1 MRRKPLSRYGYA
13 FMTSHRDSEKG
24 GDQRS
29 FSPRTASVADVALV
43 ALNNLDR
50 AVALVGADGTIV
62 FSNPLFAKI
71 VESDGA
77 GIVRACIAMAAD
89 QTEIT
94 ASREIVY
101 DDRRTLTIE
110 TKRLPQ
116 GQLLVTAEDIS
127 ARLTEQVLSAEH
139 ARTDQLTRLGNR
151 LMFSE
156 RLKAI
161 AAQFH
166 RETDLAAVLA
176 INLDRFKAVN
186 ESLGRKVGDALLGV
200 VAQRLCSA
208 LKPGD
213 IAARLGGDGFGI
225 VQTGQP
231 QPQSAAALAKRL
243 VDLLG
248 RSYIIDGH
256 IVSIGASVGIAVMPA
271 HAIDVDEV
279 LRNCDLALSQ
289 AKKDGRA
296 TYRFFAPAMN
306 DQMQARHRLEVDLR
320 RALALREFALVYQPQ
335 VNLQSMRVNGF
346 EALLRWHN
354 PARGMVSPADF
365 IPLAE
370 EIRLIGPIGEWVI
383 RTACREAARWP
394 SPFNVAVNV
403 SAVQFGSP
411 TLVSTIVSALAESG
425 LDPRRLEVEIT
436 EGVLLKERE
445 ATLVILRELRAMGVR
460 VAMDDFGTGYSSLSY
475 LHSFPFDKIKIDQ
488 SFVRGYPEDGGG
500 AEIVRAI
507 AALGRALGMTTIAEG
522 VETEAQLAR
531 VRADGCTD
539 AQGYLISRPLAPEL
553 IDEFLRS
560 RTESA
565 TAPVTA

>member
-1 MRRKPLSRYGYA
+1 
-13 FMTSHRDSEKG
+13 MTSHRDSEKG
-24 GDQRS
+24 GDQRG

-50 AVALVGADGTIV
+50 AVALVGADGNIV

-77 GIVRACIAMAAD
+77 GILRACIAMAAD

-101 DDRRTLTIE
+101 DDRRTFTIE

-186 ESLGRKVGDALLGV
+186 ESLGRQVGDALLGV

-279 LRNCDLALSQ
+279 LRNSDLALSQ
-289 AKKDGRA
+289 AKQDGRA

-306 DQMQARHRLEVDLR
+306 DQMQERHRLEVDLR

-335 VNLQSMRVNGF
+335 VNLQSMRVSGF

-354 PARGMVSPADF
+354 PARGIVSPADF

-370 EIRLIGPIGEWVI
+370 EIRLIVPIGEWVI

>member
-1 MRRKPLSRYGYA
+1 
-13 FMTSHRDSEKG
+13 
-24 GDQRS
+24 
-29 FSPRTASVADVALV
+29 
-43 ALNNLDR
+43 
-50 AVALVGADGTIV
+50 
-62 FSNPLFAKI
+62 
-71 VESDGA
+71 
-77 GIVRACIAMAAD
+77 
-89 QTEIT
+89 
-94 ASREIVY
+94 
-101 DDRRTLTIE
+101 
-110 TKRLPQ
+110 
-116 GQLLVTAEDIS
+116 
-127 ARLTEQVLSAEH
+127 
-139 ARTDQLTRLGNR
+139 
-151 LMFSE
+151 
-156 RLKAI
+156 
-161 AAQFH
+161 
-166 RETDLAAVLA
+166 
-176 INLDRFKAVN
+176 
-186 ESLGRKVGDALLGV
+186 
-200 VAQRLCSA
+200 
-208 LKPGD
+208 
-213 IAARLGGDGFGI
+213 
-225 VQTGQP
+225 
-231 QPQSAAALAKRL
+231 
-243 VDLLG
+243 
-248 RSYIIDGH
+248 
-256 IVSIGASVGIAVMPA
+256 MPA

-306 DQMQARHRLEVDLR
+306 DQMQERHRLEVDLR

-335 VNLQSMRVNGF
+335 VNLKSMRVNGF

-354 PARGMVSPADF
+354 PARGIVSPADF

-370 EIRLIGPIGEWVI
+370 EIRLIVPIGEWVI

-445 ATLVILRELRAMGVR
+445 AALVILRELRAMGVR

>member
-1 MRRKPLSRYGYA
+1 
-13 FMTSHRDSEKG
+13 MTSHRDSGQEG
-24 GDQRS
+24 DDQRS
-29 FSPRTASVADVALV
+29 LSPRTARVADVALV

-50 AVALVGADGTIV
+50 AVAVVGADGNIV
-62 FSNPLFAKI
+62 FSNPFFAKM

-77 GIVRACIAMAAD
+77 GTLRACIVMAAD

-94 ASREIVY
+94 ASREIVH
-101 DDRRTLTIE
+101 DDRRTFTIE

-116 GQLLVTAEDIS
+116 GVLVTAEDIS
-127 ARLTEQVLSAEH
+127 ARLAEQVLSAEQ

-151 LMFSE
+151 LMFRE

-161 AAQFH
+161 AEQFH

-186 ESLGRKVGDALLGV
+186 ESLGRQVGDTLLGV

-225 VQTGQP
+225 VQTGQS

-256 IVSIGASVGIAVMPA
+256 VVSIGASVGVAVMPA
-271 HAIDVDEV
+271 NAIDEDEV
-279 LRNCDLALSQ
+279 LRNSDLALSQ
-289 AKKDGRA
+289 AKQDGRA

-306 DQMQARHRLEVDLR
+306 DQMEARHRLEVDLR

-335 VNLQSMRVNGF
+335 VNLKSMRVNGF
-346 EALLRWHN
+346 EALLRWRN

-370 EIRLIGPIGEWVI
+370 EIRLIVPIGEWVI

-411 TLVSTIVSALAESG
+411 TLVPTIVSALAESG

-445 ATLVILRELRAMGVR
+445 AALVILRELRAMGVR
-460 VAMDDFGTGYSSLSY
+460 VAMDDFGTGYSCLLYTS
-475 LHSFPFDKIKIDQ
+475 D
-488 SFVRGYPEDGGG
+488 
-500 AEIVRAI
+500 
-507 AALGRALGMTTIAEG
+507 AA
-522 VETEAQLAR
+522 
-531 VRADGCTD
+531 
-539 AQGYLISRPLAPEL
+539 
-553 IDEFLRS
+553 DE
-560 RTESA
+560 
-565 TAPVTA
+565 

>member
-1 MRRKPLSRYGYA
+1 
-13 FMTSHRDSEKG
+13 MTSHRDSGQEG
-24 GDQRS
+24 DDQRS
-29 FSPRTASVADVALV
+29 LSPRTARVADVALV

-50 AVALVGADGTIV
+50 AVAVVGADGNIV
-62 FSNPLFAKI
+62 FSNPFFAKM

-77 GIVRACIAMAAD
+77 GTLRACIVMAAD

-94 ASREIVY
+94 ASREIVH
-101 DDRRTLTIE
+101 DDRRTFTIE

-116 GQLLVTAEDIS
+116 GVLVTAEDIS
-127 ARLTEQVLSAEH
+127 ARLAEQVLSAEQ

-151 LMFSE
+151 LMFRE

-161 AAQFH
+161 AEQFH

-186 ESLGRKVGDALLGV
+186 ESLGRQVGDTLLGV

-225 VQTGQP
+225 VQTGQS

-256 IVSIGASVGIAVMPA
+256 VVSIGASVGVAVMPA
-271 HAIDVDEV
+271 NAIDEDEV
-279 LRNCDLALSQ
+279 LRNSDLALSQ
-289 AKKDGRA
+289 AKQDGRA

-306 DQMQARHRLEVDLR
+306 DQMEARHRLEVDLR

-335 VNLQSMRVNGF
+335 VNLKSMRVNGF

-354 PARGMVSPADF
+354 PARGIVSPADF

-370 EIRLIGPIGEWVI
+370 EIRLIVPIGEWVI

-445 ATLVILRELRAMGVR
+445 AALVILRELRAMGVR

-488 SFVRGYPEDGGG
+488 SFVRGYPENPSG
-500 AEIVRAI
+500 AEIIRAI

-531 VRADGCTD
+531 VRTDGCTD
-539 AQGYLISRPLAPEL
+539 VQGYLISRPLAPEL

-560 RTESA
+560 RTETA
-565 TAPVTA
+565 TDPVAA

>member
-1 MRRKPLSRYGYA
+1 
-13 FMTSHRDSEKG
+13 
-24 GDQRS
+24 
-29 FSPRTASVADVALV
+29 
-43 ALNNLDR
+43 
-50 AVALVGADGTIV
+50 
-62 FSNPLFAKI
+62 
-71 VESDGA
+71 
-77 GIVRACIAMAAD
+77 MAAD

-94 ASREIVY
+94 ASREIVH
-101 DDRRTLTIE
+101 DDRRTFTIE

-116 GQLLVTAEDIS
+116 GLLVTAEDIS

-161 AAQFH
+161 AAQFR

-186 ESLGRKVGDALLGV
+186 ESLGRQVGDALLGV

-256 IVSIGASVGIAVMPA
+256 VVSIGASVGVAVTA
-271 HAIDVDEV
+271 ANAIDEDEV
-279 LRNCDLALSQ
+279 LRNSDLALSQ
-289 AKKDGRA
+289 AKQDGRA

-306 DQMQARHRLEVDLR
+306 DLMQERHRLEVDLR

-335 VNLQSMRVNGF
+335 VNLKSMRVNGF

-354 PARGMVSPADF
+354 PARGIVSPADF

-370 EIRLIGPIGEWVI
+370 EIRLIVPIGEWVI

-436 EGVLLKERE
+436 ESVLLKERE
-445 ATLVILRELRAMGVR
+445 AALVILRELRAMGVR

-475 LHSFPFDKIKIDQ
+475 LHSFPFDKIKIDR
-488 SFVRGYPEDGGG
+488 SFVRGYPEDPSG

-539 AQGYLISRPLAPEL
+539 VQGYLISRPLAPEL
-553 IDEFLRS
+553 IDEFLRT

-565 TAPVTA
+565 TAPVAA

>member
-1 MRRKPLSRYGYA
+1 
-13 FMTSHRDSEKG
+13 MTSHRDSGQEG
-24 GDQRS
+24 DDQRS
-29 FSPRTASVADVALV
+29 LSPRTARVADVALV

-50 AVALVGADGTIV
+50 AVAVVGADGNIV
-62 FSNPLFAKI
+62 FSNPFFAKM

-77 GIVRACIAMAAD
+77 GTLRACIVMAAD

-94 ASREIVY
+94 ASREIVH
-101 DDRRTLTIE
+101 DDRRTFTIE

-116 GQLLVTAEDIS
+116 GVLVTAEDIS
-127 ARLTEQVLSAEH
+127 ARLAEQVLSAEQ

-151 LMFSE
+151 LMFRE

-161 AAQFH
+161 AEQFH

-186 ESLGRKVGDALLGV
+186 ESLGRQVGDTLLGV

-225 VQTGQP
+225 VQTGQS

-256 IVSIGASVGIAVMPA
+256 VVSIGASVGVAVMPA
-271 HAIDVDEV
+271 NAIDEDEV
-279 LRNCDLALSQ
+279 LRNSDLALSQ
-289 AKKDGRA
+289 AKQDGRA

-306 DQMQARHRLEVDLR
+306 DQMEARHRLEVDLR

-335 VNLQSMRVNGF
+335 VNLKSMRVNGF
-346 EALLRWHN
+346 EALLRWRN

-370 EIRLIGPIGEWVI
+370 EIRLIVPIGEWVI

-411 TLVSTIVSALAESG
+411 TLVPTIVSALAESG

-436 EGVLLKERE
+436 ESVLLKERE

-488 SFVRGYPEDGGG
+488 SFVRGYPEDPGG

-531 VRADGCTD
+531 VRTDGCTD
-539 AQGYLISRPLAPEL
+539 VQGYLISRPLAPEL

-560 RTESA
+560 RTETA
-565 TAPVTA
+565 TDPVAA

>member
-101 DDRRTLTIE
+101 DDRRTFTIE

-279 LRNCDLALSQ
+279 LRNSDLALSQ

>member
-101 DDRRTLTIE
+101 DDRRTFTIE

-370 EIRLIGPIGEWVI
+370 EIRLIVPIGEWVI

>member
-1 MRRKPLSRYGYA
+1 
-13 FMTSHRDSEKG
+13 MTSHRDSEKG
-24 GDQRS
+24 GDQRG

-50 AVALVGADGTIV
+50 AVALVGADGNIV

-77 GIVRACIAMAAD
+77 GILRACIAMAAD

-186 ESLGRKVGDALLGV
+186 ESLGRQVGDALLGV

-279 LRNCDLALSQ
+279 LRNSDLALSQ
-289 AKKDGRA
+289 AKQDGRA

-306 DQMQARHRLEVDLR
+306 DQMQERHRLEVDLR

-354 PARGMVSPADF
+354 PARGIVSPADF

-370 EIRLIGPIGEWVI
+370 EIRLIVPIGEWVI

-445 ATLVILRELRAMGVR
+445 AALVILRELRAMGVR

-539 AQGYLISRPLAPEL
+539 VQGYLISRPLAPEL

>member
-1 MRRKPLSRYGYA
+1 
-13 FMTSHRDSEKG
+13 MTSHRDSEKE

-29 FSPRTASVADVALV
+29 FSPRTVSVADVALV

-50 AVALVGADGTIV
+50 AVAVVGADGNIV
-62 FSNPLFAKI
+62 FSNPLFAKM

-77 GIVRACIAMAAD
+77 GTLRACIAMAAD

-94 ASREIVY
+94 ASREIVH
-101 DDRRTLTIE
+101 DDRRTFTIE

-116 GQLLVTAEDIS
+116 GLLVTAEDIS

-161 AAQFH
+161 AAQFR

-186 ESLGRKVGDALLGV
+186 ESLGRQVGDALLGV

-256 IVSIGASVGIAVMPA
+256 VVSIGASVGVAVMA
-271 HAIDVDEV
+271 ANAIDEDEV
-279 LRNCDLALSQ
+279 LRNSDLALSQ
-289 AKKDGRA
+289 AKQDGRA

-306 DQMQARHRLEVDLR
+306 DLMQERHRLEVDLR

-335 VNLQSMRVNGF
+335 VNLKSMRVNGF

-354 PARGMVSPADF
+354 PARGIVSPADF

-370 EIRLIGPIGEWVI
+370 EIRLIVPIGEWVI

-436 EGVLLKERE
+436 ESVLLKERE
-445 ATLVILRELRAMGVR
+445 AALVILRELRAMGVR

-475 LHSFPFDKIKIDQ
+475 LHSFPFDKIKIDR
-488 SFVRGYPEDGGG
+488 SFVRGYPEDPSG

-539 AQGYLISRPLAPEL
+539 VQGYLISRPLAPEL
-553 IDEFLRS
+553 IDEFLRT

-565 TAPVTA
+565 TAPVAA

>member
-1 MRRKPLSRYGYA
+1 
-13 FMTSHRDSEKG
+13 MTSHRDSG
-24 GDQRS
+24 QDGDPRG
-29 FSPRTASVADVALV
+29 FSPRTASVADLALI

-50 AVALVGADGTIV
+50 AVAVVGADGHIV
-62 FSNPLFAKI
+62 FSNPLFAEL
-71 VESDGA
+71 VASDGA
-77 GIVRACIAMAAD
+77 GTLRACIAMAAG
-89 QTEIT
+89 QTDIT
-94 ASREIVY
+94 ASREIVH
-101 DDRRTLTIE
+101 DDRRTFTID

-116 GQLLVTAEDIS
+116 GLLVTAEDIS
-127 ARLTEQVLSAEH
+127 ARLAEQVVSAEH

-151 LMFSE
+151 LMFGE

-161 AAQFH
+161 AAQFN

-186 ESLGRKVGDALLGV
+186 ESLGRQVADALLGV

-256 IVSIGASVGIAVMPA
+256 LVSIGASVGVAVMPA
-271 HAIDVDEV
+271 NAIDADEV
-279 LRNCDLALSQ
+279 LRNSDLALSQ
-289 AKKDGRA
+289 AKQDGRA
-296 TYRFFAPAMN
+296 TYRFFSPAMN

-335 VNLQSMRVNGF
+335 VNLKSMRVNGF

-370 EIRLIGPIGEWVI
+370 EIRLIVPIGEWVI

-394 SPFNVAVNV
+394 SPISVAVNV

-436 EGVLLKERE
+436 ESVLLKERE
-445 ATLVILRELRAMGVR
+445 AALVILRELRAMGVR

-488 SFVRGYPEDGGG
+488 SFVRGYPEDPSGV
-500 AEIVRAI
+500 EIVRAI

-531 VRADGCTD
+531 VSADGCTD
-539 AQGYLISRPLAPEL
+539 VQGYLISRPLAPEL

-565 TAPVTA
+565 TAPVAA

>member
-1 MRRKPLSRYGYA
+1 
-13 FMTSHRDSEKG
+13 MTSHRDSGQEG
-24 GDQRS
+24 DDQRS
-29 FSPRTASVADVALV
+29 LSPRTARVADVALV

-50 AVALVGADGTIV
+50 AVALVGADGNIV

-101 DDRRTLTIE
+101 DDRRTFTIE

-279 LRNCDLALSQ
+279 LRNSDLALSQ

-306 DQMQARHRLEVDLR
+306 DQMQERHRLEVDLR

-354 PARGMVSPADF
+354 PARGIVSPADF

-370 EIRLIGPIGEWVI
+370 EIRLIVPIGEWVI

>member
-1 MRRKPLSRYGYA
+1 
-13 FMTSHRDSEKG
+13 
-24 GDQRS
+24 
-29 FSPRTASVADVALV
+29 
-43 ALNNLDR
+43 
-50 AVALVGADGTIV
+50 
-62 FSNPLFAKI
+62 
-71 VESDGA
+71 
-77 GIVRACIAMAAD
+77 
-89 QTEIT
+89 
-94 ASREIVY
+94 
-101 DDRRTLTIE
+101 
-110 TKRLPQ
+110 
-116 GQLLVTAEDIS
+116 
-127 ARLTEQVLSAEH
+127 VLSAEH

-161 AAQFH
+161 AAQLH

>member
-1 MRRKPLSRYGYA
+1 MRRKPLSRHGYA

-24 GDQRS
+24 GDQRG

-50 AVALVGADGTIV
+50 AVALVGADGNIV

-77 GIVRACIAMAAD
+77 GILRACIAMAAD

-186 ESLGRKVGDALLGV
+186 ESLGRQVGDALLGV

-208 LKPGD
+208 LKPRD

-279 LRNCDLALSQ
+279 LRNSDLALSQ

-306 DQMQARHRLEVDLR
+306 DQMQERHRLEVDLR

-335 VNLQSMRVNGF
+335 VNLKSMRVNGF

-354 PARGMVSPADF
+354 PARGIVSPADF

-370 EIRLIGPIGEWVI
+370 EIRLIVPIGEWVI

-445 ATLVILRELRAMGVR
+445 AALVILRELRAMGVR

-488 SFVRGYPEDGGG
+488 SFVRGYPEDPGG

>member
-1 MRRKPLSRYGYA
+1 
-13 FMTSHRDSEKG
+13 MTSHRDSEKG
-24 GDQRS
+24 GDQRG

-50 AVALVGADGTIV
+50 AVALVGADGNIV

-77 GIVRACIAMAAD
+77 GILRACIAMAAD

-101 DDRRTLTIE
+101 DDRRTFTIE

-156 RLKAI
+156 HLKAI

-256 IVSIGASVGIAVMPA
+256 VVSIGASVGVAVTA
-271 HAIDVDEV
+271 ANAIDEDEV
-279 LRNCDLALSQ
+279 LRNSDLALSQ
-289 AKKDGRA
+289 AKQDGRA

-306 DQMQARHRLEVDLR
+306 DLMQERHRLEVDLR

-335 VNLQSMRVNGF
+335 VNLKSMRVNGF

-370 EIRLIGPIGEWVI
+370 EIRLIVPIGEWVI

-411 TLVSTIVSALAESG
+411 TLVPTIVSALAESG

-436 EGVLLKERE
+436 ESVLLKERE
-445 ATLVILRELRAMGVR
+445 AALVILRELRAMGVR

-475 LHSFPFDKIKIDQ
+475 LHSFPFDKIKIDR
-488 SFVRGYPEDGGG
+488 SFVRGYPEDPSG

-522 VETEAQLAR
+522 VETEAQLER
-531 VRADGCTD
+531 VKADGCTD
-539 AQGYLISRPLAPEL
+539 VQGYLISRPLAPEL
-553 IDEFLRS
+553 IDEFLRT

-565 TAPVTA
+565 TAPVAPEPIAARIGRLA

>member
-1 MRRKPLSRYGYA
+1 
-13 FMTSHRDSEKG
+13 MTSHRDSEKG

-101 DDRRTLTIE
+101 DDRRTFTIE

-186 ESLGRKVGDALLGV
+186 ESLGRQVGDALLGV

-279 LRNCDLALSQ
+279 LRNSDLALSQ

-306 DQMQARHRLEVDLR
+306 DQMQERHRLEVDLR

-335 VNLQSMRVNGF
+335 VNLKSMRVNGF
-346 EALLRWHN
+346 EALLRWRN

-370 EIRLIGPIGEWVI
+370 EIRLIVPIGEWVI
-383 RTACREAARWP
+383 RTACREAARW
-394 SPFNVAVNV
+394 
-403 SAVQFGSP
+403 
-411 TLVSTIVSALAESG
+411 
-425 LDPRRLEVEIT
+425 RRH
-436 EGVLLKERE
+436 RS
-445 ATLVILRELRAMGVR
+445 M
-460 VAMDDFGTGYSSLSY
+460 SL
-475 LHSFPFDKIKIDQ
+475 
-488 SFVRGYPEDGGG
+488 
-500 AEIVRAI
+500 
-507 AALGRALGMTTIAEG
+507 
-522 VETEAQLAR
+522 
-531 VRADGCTD
+531 
-539 AQGYLISRPLAPEL
+539 
-553 IDEFLRS
+553 
-560 RTESA
+560 
-565 TAPVTA
+565 

>member
-1 MRRKPLSRYGYA
+1 
-13 FMTSHRDSEKG
+13 MTSHRDSEKE

-29 FSPRTASVADVALV
+29 FSPRTVSVADVALV

-50 AVALVGADGTIV
+50 AVAVVGADGNIV
-62 FSNPLFAKI
+62 FSNPLFAKM

-77 GIVRACIAMAAD
+77 GTLRACIAMAAD

-94 ASREIVY
+94 ASREIVH
-101 DDRRTLTIE
+101 DDRRTFTIE

-116 GQLLVTAEDIS
+116 GLLVTAEDIS

-161 AAQFH
+161 AAQFR

-186 ESLGRKVGDALLGV
+186 ESLGRQVGDALLGV

-256 IVSIGASVGIAVMPA
+256 VVSIGASVGVAVTA
-271 HAIDVDEV
+271 ANAIDEDEV
-279 LRNCDLALSQ
+279 LRNSDLALSQ
-289 AKKDGRA
+289 AKQDGRA

-306 DQMQARHRLEVDLR
+306 DLMQERHRLEVDLR

-335 VNLQSMRVNGF
+335 VNLKSMRVNGF

-354 PARGMVSPADF
+354 PARGIVSPADF

-370 EIRLIGPIGEWVI
+370 EIRLIVPIGEWVI

-436 EGVLLKERE
+436 ESVLLKERE
-445 ATLVILRELRAMGVR
+445 AALVILRELRAMGVR

-475 LHSFPFDKIKIDQ
+475 LHSFPFDKIKIDR
-488 SFVRGYPEDGGG
+488 SFVRGYPEDPSG

-539 AQGYLISRPLAPEL
+539 VQGYLISRPLAPEL
-553 IDEFLRS
+553 IDEFLRT

-565 TAPVTA
+565 TAPVAA

>member
-1 MRRKPLSRYGYA
+1 VRRKPLSRHGYA
-13 FMTSHRDSEKG
+13 LMTSHRDSEKE

-29 FSPRTASVADVALV
+29 FSPRTVSVADVALV

-50 AVALVGADGTIV
+50 AVAVVGADGNIV
-62 FSNPLFAKI
+62 FSNPLFAKM

-77 GIVRACIAMAAD
+77 GTLRACIAMAAD

-94 ASREIVY
+94 ASREIVH
-101 DDRRTLTIE
+101 DDRRTFTIE

-116 GQLLVTAEDIS
+116 GLLVTAEDIS

-161 AAQFH
+161 AAQFR

-186 ESLGRKVGDALLGV
+186 ESLGRQVGDALLGV

-256 IVSIGASVGIAVMPA
+256 VVSIGASVGVAVTA
-271 HAIDVDEV
+271 ANAIDEDEV
-279 LRNCDLALSQ
+279 LRNSDLALSQ
-289 AKKDGRA
+289 AKQDGRA

-306 DQMQARHRLEVDLR
+306 DLMQERHRLEVDLR

-335 VNLQSMRVNGF
+335 VNLKSMRVNGF

-354 PARGMVSPADF
+354 PARGIVSPADF

-370 EIRLIGPIGEWVI
+370 EIRLIVPIGEWVI

-436 EGVLLKERE
+436 ESVLLKERE
-445 ATLVILRELRAMGVR
+445 AALVILRELRAMGVR

-475 LHSFPFDKIKIDQ
+475 LHSFPFDKIKIDR
-488 SFVRGYPEDGGG
+488 SFVRGYPEDPSG

-539 AQGYLISRPLAPEL
+539 VQGYLISRPLAPEL
-553 IDEFLRS
+553 IDEFLRT

-565 TAPVTA
+565 TAPVAA